1 MASRRLWQRLFG
13 GLFSRGVGKN
23 ESPSP
28 PSAPQQPPKA
38 AQGGVSRKAPTQRPP
53 SPAVAPRQA
62 PSDQGTGKRPA
73 ELSNLQTPTKTPQN
87 QPRPADQVEP
97 RALSE
102 LQSPV
107 QRLPGQG
114 PPVGGTMVMSTV
126 PAMPTIA
133 AKLVV
138 RSGGE
143 QGKSFELKEG
153 RVIMG
158 RSPDG
163 DIQLDHPSI
172 SLTHALIRVTMI
184 LS

>member
-1 MASRRLWQRLFG
+1 MASPRLWQRLFG

-73 ELSNLQTPTKTPQN
+73 ELSNLQTPTKAPQN

-107 QRLPGQG
+107 QGLPGQG
-114 PPVGGTMVMSTV
+114 PPVGGDDGHGHRPGDADDRCQARGTFRRR
-126 PAMPTIA
+126 AG
-133 AKLVV
+133 KVV
-138 RSGGE
+138 RTQGGPRHN
-143 QGKSFELKEG
+143 GP
-153 RVIMG
+153 V
-158 RSPDG
+158 
-163 DIQLDHPSI
+163 
-172 SLTHALIRVTMI
+172 A
-184 LS
+184 